1 MVCKYQLPSAG
12 THWKMQ
18 GIICGY
24 WEFIWTCKWKGAKS
38 THAGAKSSRFNWRL
52 NRPQYLCQSQCGVK
66 WSQLK
71 KIWFLISCCSSPFRL
86 YCFCQGN
93 QETKE
98 WSDLQSRSELRGGDR
113 PQDWCRTSIL
123 QAPWFF
129 TAQWC
134 PKRRVLGTLTSQE
147 RHRQEIISSQE
158 RL

>member
-1 MVCKYQLPSAG
+1 MKRCQIHTRRCKIFSIQLKAEPTPIFVPESM
-12 THWKMQ
+12 W
-18 GIICGY
+18 
-24 WEFIWTCKWKGAKS
+24 
-38 THAGAKSSRFNWRL
+38 
-52 NRPQYLCQSQCGVK
+52 CQMK
-66 WSQLK
+66 PIK

-86 YCFCQGN
+86 SCFCQGN

-158 RL
+158 RLQGRQAQLAGQEEALGK